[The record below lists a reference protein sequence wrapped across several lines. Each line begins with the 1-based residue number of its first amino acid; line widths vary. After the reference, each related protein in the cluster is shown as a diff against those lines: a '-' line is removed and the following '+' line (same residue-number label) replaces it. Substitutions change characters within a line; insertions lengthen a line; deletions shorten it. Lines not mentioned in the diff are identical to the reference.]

1 MRIPFMTLAIAATLG
16 LSACGDGAD
25 ARQDANPEPGAPQ
38 PRAVDVEQVPIDGID
53 WATAQADMARDADKA
68 DASGM
73 AQVASAGDPAP
84 VPVLMPTVIR
94 PQSAGEPLYIATED
108 GYFANIP
115 GPRYDIVMNGT
126 IARFDNPG
134 ETGTTK
140 DEEGYDFRA
149 TKAGAQVALS
159 LYGADYV
166 IEFECNIIGED
177 QTCIGEAEAVE
188 VAEGLVVSRGQ

>member
-1 MRIPFMTLAIAATLG
+1 MRIMFMTLAIAATLAV
-16 LSACGDGAD
+16 SACGDGAD
-25 ARQDANPEPGAPQ
+25 ARQDADPEPGPPQ
-38 PRAVDVEQVPIDGID
+38 PRAVEVEQVPIDGID
-53 WATAQADMARDADKA
+53 WGTARADMARDAEKA

-73 AQVASAGDPAP
+73 ARVASAGEPAP

-159 LYGADYV
+159 RYGADYV

-177 QTCIGEAEAVE
+177 QTCIGEEEAVE
-188 VAEGLVVSRGQ
+188 IAEGLVVSRGQ

>member
-1 MRIPFMTLAIAATLG
+1 MRLFLPTLTLSMAIG
-16 LSACGDGAD
+16 LAACGDRAD
-25 ARQDANPEPGAPQ
+25 ARQDENPGPDVAQ
-38 PRAVDVEQVPIDGID
+38 PRAVNVEQVPIDAID
-53 WATAQADMARDADKA
+53 WGAAQADMARDADKA
-68 DASGM
+68 NAAGM

-115 GPRYDIVMNGT
+115 GPRYDIIMNGT
-126 IARFDNPG
+126 IARFDNPN
-134 ETGTTK
+134 ETGSAK

-159 LYGADYV
+159 RYGADYV
-166 IEFECNIIGED
+166 IEFECNILGEN
-177 QTCIGEAEAVE
+177 QTCIGEEEAVE
-188 VAEGLVVSRGQ
+188 IAEGLVVSRGQ